1 MKRWAMLIPTAQLL
15 FAPIASVAHASS
27 SYEMAVLPASSAA
40 GPTYYRVNVATGQVN
55 YITGTQF
62 AATKDAAALP
72 QGDYHLYPQLSPDGK
87 TYWLYRM
94 DAQSGR
100 TWFLSNDSWTEVP
113 PPK

>member
-1 MKRWAMLIPTAQLL
+1 MKRWRIIIPAVQLL
-15 FAPIASVAHASS
+15 FAAIAPAAYAS
-27 SYEMAVLPASSAA
+27 SYEMAILPASNAA
-40 GPTYYRVNVATGQVN
+40 GPTYYRVNVATGQVA
-55 YITGTQF
+55 YISGTQF
-62 AATKDAAALP
+62 MSTKDAAALP

-100 TWFLSNDSWTEVP
+100 TWFLSNESWAEVP